1 LQSLPVKSKAKRS
14 PVLLILLFAL
24 ISLLSVLAIAQ
35 VRRSRSSHAV
45 APPQP
50 PRSAA
55 AEPKAEPTPA
65 DQVPSPSAAAE
76 ELPDSPQEVAPKI
89 DGDTPSLKRAGFSS
103 SPVAAASAATPPTAV
118 VHLKNGAAIKAD
130 EVWETREGYWY
141 RQAGMVTFLKRSQV
155 STVERPPTS
164 RAPQKLAAGNGEE
177 RSRKSDDRI
186 AQNQPRIR
194 RLEPVEK
201 KPSRVKSFLQLT
213 GRILKK
219 PFR

>member
-1 LQSLPVKSKAKRS
+1 VKSTAKRS

-24 ISLLSVLAIAQ
+24 ISLLSILAIAQ

-45 APPQP
+45 ESPRPA
-50 PRSAA
+50 RSAE
-55 AEPKAEPTPA
+55 AEPKAEPAPA
-65 DQVPSPSAAAE
+65 DQVSSPSVAAAE

-89 DGDTPSLKRAGFSS
+89 DGDTPSLNRAGFSS

-118 VHLKNGAAIKAD
+118 VHLKNGAAIRAD

-164 RAPQKLAAGNGEE
+164 RAPQKIAAGNGEE
-177 RSRKSDDRI
+177 RSRKADDRI